1 LAPPEV
7 PLVRSRAEQFDDLV
21 LDSVERLDEHL
32 GGKLDGVEF
41 VVDEVPPDPETSPAT
56 GAWANEPVPLGH
68 SVPATGDTKGR
79 VVVYR
84 RPVEAR
90 ADDRTD
96 LAALIHVVVVQQV
109 SDLLDIPPEE
119 VDPTLLD
126 DD

>member
-1 LAPPEV
+1 M
-7 PLVRSRAEQFDDLV
+7 RSRAEQFDDLV

-32 GGKLDGVEF
+32 GGRLDGVEF
-41 VVDEVPPDPETSPAT
+41 VVDEVPPDPRTLPAD
-56 GAWANEPVPLGH
+56 GAWVDDPVPLGH
-68 SVPATGDTKGR
+68 SFRATSDANGR

-90 ADDRTD
+90 ADGRTD

-109 SDLLDIPPEE
+109 SELFGIPPEE